1 MLGWLGDIKKVILLS
16 NQVWQSKSIFL
27 YLIKA
32 SNSIVDVECTSS
44 ILKSMN
50 IDLPELE
57 IDFKSLLSE
66 FPYTSLI
73 FR

>member
-27 YLIKA
+27 YVINA
-32 SNSIVDVECTSS
+32 SNSTVPDARCF
-44 ILKSMN
+44 LKSMN

-66 FPYTSLI
+66 FPYTSPI